1 MPFPHPSKKM
11 QFKCVSSYIWL
22 GLLTLLLITIVSPA
36 VAQYSQLSP
45 RAESYTEA
53 PTQLEKGKTFYQ
65 GELFSEA
72 AAVWQQ
78 AAQAY
83 QTQGD
88 RFNQS
93 LSLSYLSLAYQELGQ
108 WQAAETAITQSLDIL
123 KSQPSLDERGL
134 AIVAQTLNTQGS
146 LQLAMGTAETAL
158 KTWKQAAQV
167 YAEIGDQAGSIGS
180 EINQAQ
186 ALQTLGMYRRA
197 QITLERVRQKLQ
209 AQPDSLIKAKGLQSL
224 GVALQVL
231 GNLEESQEVLEQSLE
246 ISQQLNSTANSSEI
260 LFSLANTARDLQD
273 YQKASRLYQQVAAN
287 TTNPFRKVEA
297 QLNHLSLIVQITDS
311 SDSTEITSYAGE
323 EVKALLPKIQSQL
336 LKLPPSRRVVYAQV
350 NLAETMIKIGNG
362 QELSNHQEI
371 AQLLARAVAQAR
383 MLQDA
388 RAESSALG
396 ELGRLYEHR
405 QQWADAQ
412 EATQEAL
419 LLAQGVSADD
429 IAYRWQWQLGRI
441 LQQLKKL
448 NEAVV
453 AYADAV
459 NTLEFLRGDL
469 LAINPEVQF
478 SFRESVEPVYRQLVG
493 LLLQP
498 AIGNENTK
506 GAPSQK
512 NLEKAREVIESLQLA
527 QLENFFREACLDAKP
542 EQIDKVDATAAVIY
556 PIILPDRLA
565 VILSLPEQ
573 PLHYYETRLP
583 EAEVQS
589 ILEQLL
595 QSLNPAFSNR
605 VRLRLSQQVY
615 DWLIRPAEVNLVES
629 EAKTLVFI
637 LDGALRNLP
646 MAALYD
652 GQNYLLQKY
661 NVALSQGLQLP
672 EPRTL
677 PREGLKVLTGG
688 LTEARQ
694 GFSPLPAVEF
704 EVNQI
709 ASELPTEI
717 LLNQKFTKTT
727 LQTQIQAA
735 PFRVVHLATHGQ
747 FSSQADE
754 TFLLTWD
761 SRINVKDLDQLLH
774 VRERDDSNPIELL
787 VLSACQTAEG
797 DKQAT
802 LGLAGIALRSGA
814 RSTLATLWSVQDE
827 STAELMAEFYRELSQ
842 AEVSKASA
850 LRQAQLSLLQEPQYE
865 HPFYWAPFVLVGN
878 WL

>member
-1 MPFPHPSKKM
+1 M
-11 QFKCVSSYIWL
+11 QFKPVISYICL
-22 GLLTLLLITIVSPA
+22 GLLTLLLVTIISPA
-36 VAQYSQLSP
+36 RAQYSQLPPKAQNS
-45 RAESYTEA
+45 TEA
-53 PTQLEKGKTFYQ
+53 ATQLEKGKTFYQ

-72 AAVWQQ
+72 AASWQQ

-83 QTQGD
+83 QAQGD
-88 RFNQS
+88 RFHQS

-123 KSQPSLDERGL
+123 KSQPALDNRGL
-134 AIVAQTLNTQGS
+134 AILAQALNTQGN
-146 LQLAMGTAETAL
+146 LQLARGEAESAL
-158 KTWKQAAQV
+158 KTWKQAAVV
-167 YAEIGDQAGSIGS
+167 YTEAGDQAGSMGS

-186 ALQTLGMYRRA
+186 ALQNLGMYRRA
-197 QITLERVRQKLQ
+197 QITLDRVFKKLQ
-209 AQPDSLIKAKGLQSL
+209 AQPNSLLKAKGLQSL

-231 GNLEESQEVLEQSLE
+231 GNLEKSQEVLEQSLE
-246 ISQQLNSTANSSEI
+246 ISQQLNSTANTSEI

-287 TTNPFRKVEA
+287 TTNPLRKVEA
-297 QLNHLSLIVQITDS
+297 QLNQLSLIVQITNS
-311 SDSTEITSYAGE
+311 SEATEFPSLGGKDAQTL
-323 EVKALLPKIQSQL
+323 VPKIQSQL
-336 LKLPPSRRVVYAQV
+336 LQLPPSRRAVYAQV
-350 NLAETMIKIGNG
+350 NLAETMLKIGKG
-362 QELSNHQEI
+362 QKLANYQDIAEI
-371 AQLLARAVAQAR
+371 LARAISQAII
-383 MLQDA
+383 LQDS
-388 RAESSALG
+388 RAESYALG
-396 ELGRLYEHR
+396 QLGRLYEQK
-405 QQWADAQ
+405 QQWKDAQ
-412 EATQEAL
+412 QVTTEAL
-419 LLAQGVSADD
+419 SLAQEISAND

-441 LQQLKKL
+441 LQQLQES
-448 NEAVV
+448 NQAVV
-453 AYADAV
+453 AYTDAV

-498 AIGNENTK
+498 AIGNDNTK
-506 GAPSQK
+506 VAPSQK

-542 EQIDKVDATAAVIY
+542 QQIDKVDATAAVIY

-565 VILSLPEQ
+565 VILSVPEQ
-573 PLHYYETRLP
+573 PLDYYETRLP
-583 EAEVQS
+583 ETEVQS

-605 VRLRLSQQVY
+605 VRLRFSQQVY
-615 DWLIRPAEVNLVES
+615 NWLIRPAEAKLS
-629 EAKTLVFI
+629 ENEVKTLVFI

-652 GQNYLLQKY
+652 GQKYLLQKY
-661 NVALSQGLQLP
+661 NIALSQGLQLL
-672 EPRTL
+672 EPRAL
-677 PREGLKVLTGG
+677 PREGLKALTGG

-709 ASELPTEI
+709 ASELPAEI
-717 LLNQKFTKTT
+717 LLNQEFTKAT
-727 LQTQIQAA
+727 LQAQIQEA

-754 TFLLTWD
+754 TFLLTWEG
-761 SRINVKDLDQLLH
+761 RINVKDLDQLLH

-797 DKQAT
+797 DKQAA

-842 AEVSKASA
+842 VEISKAKA
-850 LRQAQLSLLQEPQYE
+850 LRQAQLSLLRKPQYE